1 MNSLLKKISVLVA
14 YVIMVGFN
22 VLAVTLPLAGRDT
35 GSISDSF
42 PNLFAPAGFTFSIW
56 SIIYLL
62 LLVYVIYQFTRT
74 KDGLIAK
81 VNRLFIIN
89 ALLNAAWIFSWHYL
103 FLGISVFIMVGLLF
117 TLIKIADVLR
127 AEQLTTQQTWLV
139 RLPFSIYFG
148 WITVATIANITT
160 LLVSINWSGFGV
172 SEVFWT
178 VLILLVGTAIGIWR
192 MQIDRFFPYGLVLVW
207 AYGGILAKH
216 VSSAGFAGAYPA
228 VIATVLLCI
237 LLQLIATA
245 KSLT

>member
-1 MNSLLKKISVLVA
+1 MNSLLNKISVLVA
-14 YVIMVGFN
+14 YVIMVGLN
-22 VLAVTLPLAGRDT
+22 VLAVALPLAGRDT

-56 SIIYLL
+56 SIIYSL

-74 KDGLIAK
+74 KDKLIAK
-81 VNRLFIIN
+81 VNHLFIIN

-127 AEQLTTQQTWLV
+127 EEQLTTQQTWLV

-160 LLVSINWSGFGV
+160 LLVSINWSGFGL

-192 MQIDRFFPYGLVLVW
+192 LQIDRFFPYGLVLVW